1 MSFTRPKKA
10 IGLDIGVHAVKA
22 VQMSR
27 SSGRLLVEQA
37 RQILVDR
44 NMVNNDPV
52 TAQAVAVRECLR
64 TMAPAQSLIVAAL
77 AGQTVVVRYPRM
89 ANVGQEQLAQAV
101 NREAA
106 HNIPYDLNDVF
117 LDWTILEES
126 TENEQKQLKVLLVA
140 AKHEAI
146 DSRMQVMQNAEIQCG
161 ILGVDSLALAD
172 AAEACDFL
180 RVGETVAI
188 VNIGLGSAS
197 VHFIK
202 DGISNFIREVNWG
215 SREMIQ
221 AIAKDRR
228 CSYEEA
234 VSQLENFI
242 QIPVDSQAV
251 PEAEEADLPVADELP
266 EASPVVGGASLLD
279 PLDDEIMHTP
289 AAQKKDLG
297 GYSNPFV
304 QQQAPT
310 RPLSE
315 VLAAPLARMAMEF
328 RRSFDFYEHQLYE
341 QPVNRIILC
350 GGVARMQLISETL
363 HEELGIDDIEVAS
376 PENSALFLGAED
388 DVDDLLQQG
397 SQYMVAI
404 GLAARG
410 MADL

>member
-197 VHFIK
+197 AHFIK

-242 QIPVDSQAV
+242 QIPVDSQVV

-266 EASPVVGGASLLD
+266 EASPVVGGGSLLD

-397 SQYMVAI
+397 PQYMVAI